1 MEEEDLSF
9 QHLALES
16 VIGFNGILTLL
27 YGVVYLLIGKIPQSF
42 SVHPDRQH
50 VVFALG
56 CTVVIEEI
64 NTRHQDFL
72 QGHTNNVDCVEISR
86 NGEFIASGQVT
97 YMGYKV
103 YPDDQMFYCGTTT
116 GDILGINMN
125 TALLQIIAPEKNKYS
140 LGITAIKTMPNSTI
154 LIGSGDGVIQEY
166 QVKFERESQRS
177 YPNLIRTKQEQK
189 LVGGITAISLRGN
202 GHQFYVATDKCHLYR
217 FNHADF
223 SYELTNTCHYAAVND
238 IKFPK
243 NCSDLFATCSYQDVR
258 VFNTTTQ
265 QELLRINI
273 PNMTC
278 YCLDI
283 LADGTAIIS
292 ACNRIISGGGEGHVR
307 IWDIKEMRPSGKPT
321 GRCQHRRLD
330 RKQAGDE
337 TGIPES
343 TFVTVLVAAM
353 HEHTNAVSCIQ
364 ISKDDRSCVSA
375 SADST
380 CIIWCLE
387 TFRRRQIIFSNT
399 LFRCI
404 CYHPTECQV
413 ITSGTDRKIGYWEV
427 YDGSLIRQL
436 DGSRSGSVNGMDITE
451 DGKTFVTSG
460 DDKIVK

>member
-1 MEEEDLSF
+1 MRTSLMN
-9 QHLALES
+9 L
-16 VIGFNGILTLL
+16 LTL
-27 YGVVYLLIGKIPQSF
+27 VTTLLSM
-42 SVHPDRQH
+42 
-50 VVFALG
+50 
-56 CTVVIEEI
+56 
-64 NTRHQDFL
+64 
-72 QGHTNNVDCVEISR
+72 IS
-86 NGEFIASGQVT
+86 
-97 YMGYKV
+97 
-103 YPDDQMFYCGTTT
+103 
-116 GDILGINMN
+116 
-125 TALLQIIAPEKNKYS
+125 
-140 LGITAIKTMPNSTI
+140 
-154 LIGSGDGVIQEY
+154 
-166 QVKFERESQRS
+166 
-177 YPNLIRTKQEQK
+177 
-189 LVGGITAISLRGN
+189 
-202 GHQFYVATDKCHLYR
+202 
-217 FNHADF
+217 
-223 SYELTNTCHYAAVND
+223 
-238 IKFPK
+238 KFPK

-258 VFNTTTQ
+258 VFNTNTQ

-292 ACNRIISGGGEGHVR
+292 GWDDSKIRAFYPETGRLMYSVHNAHKKGVTALCSTSTCNRIISGGGEGHVR
-307 IWDIKEMRPSGKPT
+307 IWDIKEIRPSGKPT
-321 GRCQHRRLD
+321 GRGQHRRLD

-380 CIIWCLE
+380 CIVWCLE

-460 DDKIVK
+460 DDKIVKVSNVTWSKCLTAKYRTFFSFATKERTFRRRQIIFSNTLFRCICYHPTECQVITSGTDRKIGYWEVYDGSLIRQLDGSRSGSVNGMDITEDGKTFVTSGDDKIVKVWKYDEGEVTHVGLGHTSPVTRLRISPDQRRVITVSEDGAIYIWSMP